1 MIAAEMK
8 KIWRSRI
15 LWVFLVLLAVL
26 NCANIVHVGRRTK
39 TDPAFDAARARIY
52 AQVRGQ
58 WNPETLRFVID
69 TYRNAADVVAS
80 RSYSTE
86 PNQPGTYTGYIF
98 GDYSLFGE
106 LYDEMEYMYHYGET
120 MRQTVEKAQENA
132 AFYEEKHNAFAVRES
147 RAILRLYQGRKIDAY
162 YRTDGAYALIC
173 YDTSTVL
180 ILLLCALCISPVFAR
195 EHETQ
200 MHSLLKL
207 TKKGGRKLRCAKT
220 AAAMLSACAIA
231 LLFYLIDFVCFLCV
245 FRIDCLANPVYSIKA
260 FQNTPF
266 SCSVLCYLLILLLY
280 RLTGI
285 AVLALLNL
293 LCARLFPREIPAF
306 CVSLACTALLILC
319 GGTVNPVTL
328 LTARDLHRSFS
339 VYDICGYPVQKHP
352 VLLAGMLLLAAM
364 TAALIIFMPDSAL
377 FRYRRRERV
386 RDDRAV

>member
-106 LYDEMEYMYHYGET
+106 LYDDMRYMYQYAET
-120 MRQTVEKAQENA
+120 MQSTVDKANENA
-132 AFYEEKHNAFAVRES
+132 AFYNEHHNLFSARES
-147 RAILRLYQGRKIDAY
+147 EQIAARYSGRKIDAY

-173 YDTSTVL
+173 YDMSSVFV
-180 ILLLCALCISPVFAR
+180 LLLCALCISPVFAR

-245 FRIDCLANPVYSIKA
+245 WRIDCLRNPIYAIPA

-266 SCSVLCYLLILLLY
+266 SCAIWQYLLILLACKML
-280 RLTGI
+280 GA
-285 AVLALLNL
+285 AVFSLIFL
-293 LCARLFPREIPAF
+293 LCSKRLRHNLPAF
-306 CVSLACTALLILC
+306 CASLAVTVLLIC
-319 GGTVNPVTL
+319 SGGEMNPATL
-328 LTARDLHRSFS
+328 FSARDLHRSFE
-339 VYDICGYPVQKHP
+339 VYNVCGYPVLRHT
-352 VLLAGMLLLAAM
+352 VLMIAMTLLAA
-364 TAALIIFMPDSAL
+364 ALAMRIAHTK
-377 FRYRRRERV
+377 RRRCH
-386 RDDRAV
+386 DRAL